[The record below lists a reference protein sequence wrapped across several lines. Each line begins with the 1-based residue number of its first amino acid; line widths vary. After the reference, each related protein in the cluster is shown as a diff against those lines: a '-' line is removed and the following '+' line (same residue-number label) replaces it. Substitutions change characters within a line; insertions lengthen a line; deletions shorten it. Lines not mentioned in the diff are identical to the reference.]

1 MQELIDSSK
10 SFSLPLVFELRQFP
24 VSFYFF
30 FFPPQVI
37 EGKVALS
44 LSQALK
50 TTPFV
55 LGDQLQHKSEVGNH

>member
-10 SFSLPLVFELRQFP
+10 SFSLPLVFELREFP
-24 VSFYFF
+24 VSFYF

-50 TTPFV
+50 TMPFV